1 MDAKPEMVGSPGFRH
16 VHFFL
21 SRFVSHAR
29 AVNIYCFILCGLR
42 ARTGSKYDAVLDA
55 FMKGATELVEV
66 SMEGKEA
73 NYLRLQLSKRIGAR
87 EIGGVTASVVN
98 GVVYLEKE

>member
-1 MDAKPEMVGSPGFRH
+1 MSDVKFDFKPVEEKPRRKH
-16 VHFFL
+16 
-21 SRFVSHAR
+21 
-29 AVNIYCFILCGLR
+29 
-42 ARTGSKYDAVLDA
+42 RTGSKYDAVLDA
-55 FMKGATELVEV
+55 FMKGSAKLVEV

-73 NYLRLQLSKRIGAR
+73 NYLRLQLSNRIGAR